1 MTTNAKAIW
10 LAWCVITLAA
20 IAVIGS
26 VAWMTVQKYRVDESR
41 LAEVESRFARF
52 LGIKAAVSDLDKSI
66 EEVQVLIDKNVYP
79 SSQEVSQVGNAAQ
92 QRVRETFTAA
102 GLEVVSSQ
110 ILPAKPVKAF
120 ERIAISVR
128 VEGSLLGFQSAMA
141 ALSAV
146 TPTVWVEGFS
156 IQVMGTPTAAAPQRL
171 NIALNLYVLRNL

>member
-41 LAEVESRFARF
+41 LAEVEPRFARF